1 MAPPPRSARP
11 AESFPAKAKTQRRF
25 VDGGLLSA
33 RRRQPTRGSTRSARH
48 PQCGNSNA
56 TPPFSESRVWS
67 SAPLPLVLARA
78 GRPRSRERR
87 GNATW
92 MFLTETGRSP
102 GTRTAGTQWMT
113 RRVNRTLAESAFS
126 GSAGGGCPKI
136 GSEGP
141 AVQADST
148 WYSEGACRSAH
159 RDRGGLDRSVVPAA
173 IACQADLRPRAQSAA
188 PPLRRL
194 PDLRNRT
201 HA

>member
-1 MAPPPRSARP
+1 MRHYP
-11 AESFPAKAKTQRRF
+11 FP
-25 VDGGLLSA
+25 
-33 RRRQPTRGSTRSARH
+33 
-48 PQCGNSNA
+48 N
-56 TPPFSESRVWS
+56 SRVWS

-113 RRVNRTLAESAFS
+113 WRVNRTLAGSAFS

-148 WYSEGACRSAH
+148 WYSER
-159 RDRGGLDRSVVPAA
+159 RVVRPTG
-173 IACQADLRPRAQSAA
+173 IVADLTVPSSRPQSRARPIYGPALNR
-188 PPLRRL
+188 LRRL
-194 PDLRNRT
+194 CDDCRTSEIELMPSDPDPVHDHGKLVSRGDGGALIRRHLAT
-201 HA
+201 EIRQARRRDHLPVRVISADAAS